1 MLVDVMRADNV
12 SSVSAKPNH
21 LIEKDRNKLIHFLKA
36 MGVVYHDHFLKSGDI
51 IVISIVN

>member
-21 LIEKDRNKLIHFLKA
+21 LIEKDRYKLIPFLKA

-51 IVISIVN
+51 IVNSIVD